1 MLKVAGGGGGGGS
14 VTQIDTGTGLTGGP
28 ITSNGTISLAN
39 TAVAAGAYGNSS
51 TVGTFT
57 VNAQGQ
63 LTAASN
69 VSISGVTPGGSAG
82 GDLTGTYPS
91 PTLNTSGVAAGTYGN
106 ATTVAQI
113 SVDAKGR
120 ITSAAN
126 VTITATGTVPSPFVA
141 NGIVYA
147 NSTTTLTTNAAITFN
162 GTNFATTGSATAAR
176 FIPTSATAPSDGMY
190 LKSTGVVG
198 FSAGSSNVVT
208 IYSLGGVGIGS
219 NVSASA
225 SLLSINPTNVPFSAF
240 SPTATNG
247 FGFFNTGGTF
257 EKGLSTYAQVNVNSL
272 RATTFKF
279 DDGIDGGSADIGTTL
294 YIEGA
299 PIANAGPPS
308 TTITSSYALYVN
320 SGTSYF
326 GGTVTV
332 PGGKFSLSGNV
343 TQSYWTTIGPG
354 FNIAAASYISNS
366 GGLTGTLSTAHS
378 IATPTFLSTTATQT
392 VTNGVTLYIANGPS
406 GSANV
411 TITNPYA
418 LYIAAGKTF
427 FGGDVVVGA
436 STLNIANTNA
446 TTVNFAGAGT
456 TIGIGATTG
465 TLTLN
470 NPTVVGSQTTVN
482 LFNTTTTTLNFAGAA
497 TTMLIGTASTTNFTL
512 GGGTAGAGVINLFAG
527 PTTGVT
533 LNLGTAL
540 TTSSINIGTSQTTG
554 NLVLGNTSS
563 TTGQIQLK
571 SNLALYQP
579 APPSTITATGA
590 LVVASM
596 KLRIIQ
602 VTSATAVTL
611 TPDTGTTIDAAFS
624 GMAVDT
630 AFEFTIIN
638 TGSAA
643 GAVTMAVAT
652 GVTYIGSTTVA
663 ISTSGTFRARKTA
676 ANTFVMYRV
685 A

>member
-1 MLKVAGGGGGGGS
+1 MLKVAGGSSGSGGNGT
-14 VTQIDTGTGLTGGP
+14 VTQIDTGTGLSGGP

-39 TAVAAGAYGNSS
+39 TAV
-51 TVGTFT
+51 T
-57 VNAQGQ
+57 
-63 LTAASN
+63 
-69 VSISGVTPGGSAG
+69 
-82 GDLTGTYPS
+82 
-91 PTLNTSGVAAGTYGN
+91 AGTYGN
-106 ATTVAQI
+106 ATSVSQI
-113 SVDAKGR
+113 TVDAQGR

-176 FIPTSATAPSDGMY
+176 FIPTSATAPTNGMY
-190 LKSTGVVG
+190 LSGTNSLGFAANSVRVETISSSGVGVGSSIAATGTTSLFEVNVTSMTGFSTG
-198 FSAGSSNVVT
+198 T
-208 IYSLGGVGIGS
+208 
-219 NVSASA
+219 
-225 SLLSINPTNVPFSAF
+225 
-240 SPTATNG
+240 PTATNG
-247 FGFFNTGGTF
+247 LGIYNSGGTWAPGF
-257 EKGLSTYAQVNVNSL
+257 AAISNLNINSL
-272 RATTFKF
+272 RSTTIDLF
-279 DDGIDGGSADIGTTL
+279 DGTDTGSVTTASTL
-294 YIEGA
+294 YIEGS
-299 PIANAGPPS
+299 PQGSANGTG
-308 TTITSSYALYVN
+308 TTITNPYSLYIA
-320 SGTSYF
+320 SGISYF
-326 GGTVTV
+326 GGQVTV

-343 TQSYWTTIGPG
+343 TQAYWTTTGPG
-354 FNIAAASYISNS
+354 FNIAAATYTSNS

-378 IATPTFLSTTATQT
+378 IATPTFVSTIATQT

-446 TTVNFAGAGT
+446 TTVNFAGAAT

-482 LFNTTTTTLNFAGAA
+482 LFNATTTTLNFAGAA

-579 APPSTITATGA
+579 APPATITATGA